1 MTPPP
6 RIPAA
11 SSLLLPP
18 PCLGR
23 PRWAP
28 GQSPPPAMPDNATP
42 YYAKGRPRG
51 ASRLPSRPPCPPPH
65 WTAATHSAPGDTMAS
80 LCRTKGSFPFT
91 ASIVSTLR
99 NHVDRSFLAGLVAL
113 FASEDPRERDRLKTV
128 YHQLYSKL
136 TVERAFRQ
144 RTMAVALLRFV
155 YGTSPA
161 EPERHCG
168 VGELLEI
175 CGSIING
182 FVVPLKEEHRA
193 FMARVLLPLHRTR
206 CVHTCHRQLSYY
218 GSIRRPGT
226 SSSATGRRPTA
237 RW

>member
-91 ASIVSTLR
+91 ASIVSWGTSTCGTSDAATQWRALP
-99 NHVDRSFLAGLVAL
+99 LVAPWFYCHLPESYHLVVSISSPPSNSL
-113 FASEDPRERDRLKTV
+113 FCFCNLVDKASSFIVWTYCILPSRCSIKCRWNNLN
-128 YHQLYSKL
+128 QS
-136 TVERAFRQ
+136 
-144 RTMAVALLRFV
+144 RFNHAS
-155 YGTSPA
+155 TWT
-161 EPERHCG
+161 H
-168 VGELLEI
+168 
-175 CGSIING
+175 
-182 FVVPLKEEHRA
+182 PL
-193 FMARVLLPLHRTR
+193 VLLSNRYWL
-206 CVHTCHRQLSYY
+206 C
-218 GSIRRPGT
+218 I
-226 SSSATGRRPTA
+226 
-237 RW
+237 

>member
-1 MTPPP
+1 MPPSAYP
-6 RIPAA
+6 
-11 SSLLLPP
+11 SSLPP
-18 PCLGR
+18 PSDVLDDEV
-23 PRWAP
+23 PV
-28 GQSPPPAMPDNATP
+28 MVL
-42 YYAKGRPRG
+42 
-51 ASRLPSRPPCPPPH
+51 LP
-65 WTAATHSAPGDTMAS
+65 
-80 LCRTKGSFPFT
+80 
-91 ASIVSTLR
+91 TLR

-182 FVVPLKEEHRA
+182 FVVPLKEEHRV

-206 CVHTCHRQLSYY
+206 WVHTCHRQLSYY
-218 GSIRRPGT
+218 GSIRRPGHLPPPL
-226 SSSATGRRPTA
+226 AGDQLPEGGAAYRRARGDRRDPRPAPLRQARRPCLLPDCPLRQQLQLTG
-237 RW
+237 

>member
-51 ASRLPSRPPCPPPH
+51 ASRLPSRLPCPPPH

-91 ASIVSTLR
+91 ASIVS
-99 NHVDRSFLAGLVAL
+99 
-113 FASEDPRERDRLKTV
+113 
-128 YHQLYSKL
+128 
-136 TVERAFRQ
+136 
-144 RTMAVALLRFV
+144 
-155 YGTSPA
+155 
-161 EPERHCG
+161 
-168 VGELLEI
+168 
-175 CGSIING
+175 
-182 FVVPLKEEHRA
+182 
-193 FMARVLLPLHRTR
+193 
-206 CVHTCHRQLSYY
+206 
-218 GSIRRPGT
+218 
-226 SSSATGRRPTA
+226 
-237 RW
+237 